1 MTDQVPASERY
12 KEIAALAT
20 TAAQQLRRHERERA
34 GELGEAVAAGR
45 QRREAADEQRKQ
57 VVEDV
62 RKRWNAAMEAL
73 WDERWMQ
80 VKAMPEP
87 DRSAAPSTPDASR
100 RDVQEA
106 FMALYKSLEK
116 TRFAA
121 NLLSRRK
128 KES

>member
-1 MTDQVPASERY
+1 MTEQVPAAERY
-12 KEIAALAT
+12 KEITALAT

-45 QRREAADEQRKQ
+45 QRREAADEQREQ

-80 VKAMPEP
+80 VKGMPDP
-87 DRSAAPSTPDASR
+87 DPTAQESTPDDSR
-100 RDVQEA
+100 REVQAAYLA
-106 FMALYKSLEK
+106 FYGSLEK
-116 TRFAA
+116 PRFAA
-121 NLLSRRK
+121 SFRPRRK
-128 KES
+128 KDS

>member
-1 MTDQVPASERY
+1 MTEQVPAADRY
-12 KEIAALAT
+12 KEITALAT

-45 QRREAADEQRKQ
+45 QRREAADEQREQ

-80 VKAMPEP
+80 VKSMPDP
-87 DRSAAPSTPDASR
+87 DPAARASTPDDSR
-100 RDVQEA
+100 REVQA
-106 FMALYKSLEK
+106 AYMALHSALEK
-116 TRFAA
+116 PRFAA
-121 NLLSRRK
+121 SLRPRRK